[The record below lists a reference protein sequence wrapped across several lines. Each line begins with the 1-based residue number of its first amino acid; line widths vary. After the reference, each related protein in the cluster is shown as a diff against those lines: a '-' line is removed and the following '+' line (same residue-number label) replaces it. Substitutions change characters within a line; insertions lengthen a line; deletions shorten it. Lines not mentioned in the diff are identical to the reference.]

1 MRGAPNIKKQP
12 ENSIVKACICWLYRH
27 GCDVIRNNT
36 GTAIRKYVRQSD
48 GAELTYRIRYGKKGS
63 GDIIACSPYGRW
75 IEVAPPGSP
84 TTIALVPAGV
94 PGGIRL
100 ATGDAGADHAELRS
114 RGVDV
119 DPEVLQLP
127 GAPPMFGLRDPDG
140 NSLILVEWT

>member
-1 MRGAPNIKKQP
+1 MNARPEEDGMSGTTRITGVGTVGVPVSDQDRALEFYVDTLGFEKRRDIPFGA
-12 ENSIVKACICWLYRH
+12 
-27 GCDVIRNNT
+27 
-36 GTAIRKYVRQSD
+36 
-48 GAELTYRIRYGKKGS
+48 
-63 GDIIACSPYGRW
+63 GRW

-100 ATGDAGADHAELRS
+100 ATGDAGADHADLRS